1 VRSSRLPSALLCAL
15 VSAAVI
21 APFSASAAQ
30 RPSANQA
37 QALLQARPELIAQL
51 RARIQGS
58 GLTPAQVRARLEA
71 EGYPPNLLDAY
82 LGDSFVSDSSALTD
96 DVFSAVSSLGIAD
109 SAAVDSLRWQA
120 RGRRFGMQRGD
131 SLLSDVLDSL
141 DLPNDSLPRG
151 GRRRGP
157 IQRDARRVTVDS
169 GFTSFGQEVFDRTT
183 TQFDANLAGP
193 VDANYRLGPGDRLVL
208 ILTGDVEAAYNL
220 DVTREG
226 FVVVPQVGQISVA
239 NLTLGQLNEVLYSR
253 LGRVYSGVRRGADA
267 TTRFSIS
274 VARLRSNQVYVV
286 GDVAAPGSKRISSAG
301 TVLTALYAAGGP
313 TENGNMRAIELRRGG
328 RVVGMLDLYDYLL
341 HGDASRDL
349 RLETG
354 DVVFVPPRGAR
365 VRIWGEVVRPA
376 TYELKP
382 GETLADIIRAAGGFL
397 ASAERR
403 RVQIERILPPT
414 ERSSAGSDRIVM
426 DVASEQLATGF
437 GPAVALQAGD
447 VVRVFAV
454 ANRVASRVNV
464 RGHVWS
470 PGAVGFT
477 PGIRVSQALRLAGGL
492 KPDAYLGQVLISR
505 LQPDSTRTQLRT
517 ALQDTTGRATDD
529 VLLADGDEIQVFSQ
543 TEFRPKRYVVVT
555 GAVRNGGRFP
565 YREGMTVRDLVLLAG
580 GLEEGALLSE
590 AEVAR
595 MPENRAGGVTAQTM
609 RVSLDSSYLFDR
621 VASASPAPLR
631 LATPRQQ
638 GGTSAAGDVEL
649 RSNGDRRSIIPASD
663 VELQPYDNVLILRQQ
678 NWSLPRTVF
687 ISGEV
692 AYPGRYTLATK
703 SERLSDLIER
713 AGGLTRDAYAS
724 GIVFVRKDHELG
736 RIGVDLPSVIKKSS
750 HRDNLILVDGDSI
763 TIPIFSGVVNVRGA
777 VNSPVAVAYVPGR
790 DIDYYI
796 SASGGV
802 SRKGIAKHA
811 YVTQPNGKV
820 ESRQGRGMKPK
831 PQPGSQVFVPEK
843 DPNDRR
849 DYVLMLPALASA
861 LGSLVAIVVALAR

>member
-1 VRSSRLPSALLCAL
+1 MLPFADGW
-15 VSAAVI
+15 
-21 APFSASAAQ
+21 AQ
-30 RPSANQA
+30 RPSAAQA
-37 QALLQARPELIAQL
+37 QALLQARPELVAQL

-82 LGDSFVSDSSALTD
+82 LGDSFVSDSSAMTD
-96 DVFSAVSSLGIAD
+96 DVFSAVSALGIAD
-109 SAAVDSLRWQA
+109 SASVDSLRMQA
-120 RGRRFGMQRGD
+120 RNNRRLGFQLGD
-131 SLLSDVLDSL
+131 TLLGEGFDSL
-141 DLPNDSLPRG
+141 DLAYDSLPPG
-151 GRRRGP
+151 MRRRGP
-157 IQRDARRVTVDS
+157 LQQRQTKRVGIDS
-169 GFTSFGQEVFDRTT
+169 GFTIFGQDVFGRNTN
-183 TQFDANLAGP
+183 QFDANLAGP

-208 ILTGDVEAAYNL
+208 ILTGEVEAAYSL

-239 NLTLGQLNEVLYSR
+239 NLTLGQLNELLYSR
-253 LGRVYSGVRRGADA
+253 LGRVYSGVRRGSDA
-267 TTRFSIS
+267 PTRFSIS

-286 GDVAAPGSKRISSAG
+286 GDVISPGSKRISSAG
-301 TVLTALYAAGGP
+301 TVLTAVYAAGGP

-328 RVVGMLDLYDYLL
+328 RVVGTLDLYDYLL
-341 HGDASRDL
+341 HGDASNDL

-354 DVVFVPPRGAR
+354 DVVFIPPRAAR

-376 TYELKP
+376 TYELRP
-382 GETLADIIRAAGGFL
+382 GETLADMIRAAGGFL

-403 RVQIERILPPT
+403 RVQIERILPPSDRT
-414 ERSSAGSDRIVM
+414 SAGSDRVVI
-426 DVASEQLATGF
+426 DVASDQLTTGA
-437 GPAVALQAGD
+437 GPALPLNAGD
-447 VVRVFAV
+447 VIRVFAV

-464 RGHVWS
+464 RGHVWT
-470 PGAVGFT
+470 PGHVGFT
-477 PGIRVSQALRLAGGL
+477 PGMRVSTALKLAGGL
-492 KPDAYLGQVLISR
+492 KPDAYLGQVLVSR
-505 LQPDSTRTQLRT
+505 LLPDSTRAQLRT

-529 VLLADGDEIQVFSQ
+529 IMLADGDEIQVFSQ

-565 YREGMTVRDLVLLAG
+565 YRDGMTVRDLVLLAG

-595 MPENRAGGVTAQTM
+595 MPENRAQGVTARTL

-621 VASASPAPLR
+621 VASRRTAPLQ

-638 GGTSAAGDVEL
+638 GGTSATGDVEL
-649 RSNGDRRSIIPASD
+649 RAHGNGTGNGNGAIPADD
-663 VELQPYDNVLILRQQ
+663 VELQPYDNVLILRQP

-692 AYPGRYTLATK
+692 AYPGRYTLTNK
-703 SERLSDLIER
+703 TEKLGDLIER
-713 AGGLTRDAYAS
+713 AGGLTRDAYAA

-736 RIGVDLPSVIKKSS
+736 RIGVDLPSVLDNTR

-790 DIDYYI
+790 DLDYYI
-796 SASGGV
+796 GAAGGA
-802 SRKGIAKHA
+802 SRKGSPKHA

-820 ESRQGRGMKPK
+820 ESRRGIAAADPR
-831 PQPGSQVFVPEK
+831 PQPGSQVYVPEK
-843 DPNDRR
+843 DPADRR
-849 DYVLMLPALASA
+849 DYASMLPAIASA
-861 LGSLVAIVVALAR
+861 LGSLVAIIVAIMN